1 MPSAVRFVTPG
12 PVSPSPER
20 RAGRVLRGVAAVLA
34 LVWLG
39 APNWPEQIDDQLITL
54 SFAHAWAETGQIRWG
69 TGEIVEACS
78 SFLQL
83 ALATGWIALGGGDA
97 NVFVKVVAALAGVAM
112 VLYANARLPLTVAGS
127 LLLVALVGWEPTAR
141 WSFVGMETS
150 LYALLLT
157 VGWAGVLG
165 AAPGAVGGL
174 GALWL
179 AATAHPEGNLH
190 FALGALVALRTP
202 GRGRRAVVAFAGALA
217 LYHALRVSAYG
228 ALLPTPFLVKVAA
241 NSPFGA
247 QWGQFAWETVTLVG
261 IAAALVSG
269 WRVRALALLPL
280 AVQVAVELR
289 AEPDWMGHA
298 RHLLPG
304 VWAAAVA
311 WASTAEARPAGVRA
325 LGVAGL
331 VLGASLLQPPD
342 HALPR
347 PTLRTEGALV
357 SPIRWFTSALDT
369 PQREDVVLI
378 TEGTPMGGTVVA
390 EDVGM
395 PGNVPGV
402 RILDLVG
409 LATRDIA
416 LAAIGDDAADAR
428 LRRRFQGPPDRPV
441 LVRRMVYAADELAR
455 PVPWVRLPSAT
466 RVRYPQ
472 GTALWYRLSSERPT
486 DEEVAAR
493 WRAMHERY
501 PSQGPV
507 AWYHALAEAE
517 QGRLVEA
524 AAVAERMARRYP
536 GDALMGALP
545 AAVFAPFPLESYAEP
560 PEALRQISRPVP
572 RALAGRLALL
582 VGVEPND
589 DAGQVVEVSWS
600 CGGPVTTV
608 LTQGTTRVPLPA
620 WTCAQD
626 EAQLRVEAVD
636 GRPRRVLPEALYAGL
651 GLPE

>member
-1 MPSAVRFVTPG
+1 
-12 PVSPSPER
+12 PER

-54 SFAHAWAETGQIRWG
+54 AFAHAWAETGQIRWG
-69 TGEIVEACS
+69 TGEVVEACS

-83 ALATGWIALGGGDA
+83 SLATGWIALGGGDA
-97 NVFVKVVAALAGVAM
+97 NVFVKVLAALAGVAM
-112 VLYANARLPLTVAGS
+112 TLYANARLPLTVAGS
-127 LLLVALVGWEPTAR
+127 LVLAALVGWEPTAR

-165 AAPGAVGGL
+165 AAPGTVGGL

-202 GRGRRAVVAFAGALA
+202 GREWRERREWRAAVAFGAALA
-217 LYHALRVSAYG
+217 LYHGLRVSAYG
-228 ALLPTPFLVKVAA
+228 AFLPTPFLVKVAA
-241 NSPFGA
+241 NSPFGD
-247 QWGQFAWETVTLVG
+247 QWGQFGWETVTLVG

-269 WRVRALALLPL
+269 YRVRALALLPVC
-280 AVQVAVELR
+280 VQIAVELR

-304 VWAAAVA
+304 VWATAVA
-311 WASTAEARPAGVRA
+311 WASTAEARPGGWRAMGV
-325 LGVAGL
+325 VAL

-347 PTLRTEGALV
+347 PTLRTEGVLV
-357 SPIRWFTSALDT
+357 SPLRWFTSALDT
-369 PQREDVVLI
+369 TQREDVVII

-395 PGNVPGV
+395 PGNIPGV
-402 RILDLVG
+402 RVIDLVG
-409 LATRDIA
+409 LATRDVA
-416 LAAIGDDAADAR
+416 LAALGDEEADDS

-466 RVRYPQ
+466 RVIYPQ
-472 GTALWYRLSSERPT
+472 GTALWYRLSSVRPS

-493 WRAMHERY
+493 WRAMHARY

-517 QGRLVEA
+517 LGRLVEA
-524 AAVAERMARRYP
+524 AAVADRMVRRFP
-536 GDALMGALP
+536 GDALMGTLP
-545 AAVFAPFPLESYAEP
+545 SAVFAPFPIESYAEP
-560 PEALRQISRPVP
+560 PEGLRQVSRLIP
-572 RALAGRLALL
+572 RALAGRLALV

-589 DAGQVVEVSWS
+589 DAGQVVHVSWS
-600 CGGPVTTV
+600 CGG
-608 LTQGTTRVPLPA
+608 
-620 WTCAQD
+620 
-626 EAQLRVEAVD
+626 AV
-636 GRPRRVLPEALYAGL
+636 
-651 GLPE
+651 